1 MADGVF
7 QVAVVTP
14 EERLV
19 DTAARSVVLRSS
31 DGDLTVLDGHTPL
44 VADVVP
50 GEVRVEPAEGE
61 ALHLAVHGGY
71 LQVDTGPTPE
81 TAEGA
86 VAVRTTRVTLLA
98 GVAEL
103 PRRDRR
109 RSGRAGTRRGPGPG
123 GRAAGGGR
131 EDRGTGDRRGGAG
144 GRGGRAHP
152 GRSGAPSGR
161 GAPRGGRLR
170 LSEHAAGPP
179 SRHPRCRRGPEVPGK
194 ALAQAAGPPSSPGRV
209 QGGPAAHCETNETGT
224 SYLVHQSSGGSRR

>member
-7 QVAVVTP
+7 QVVVVTP
-14 EERLV
+14 EERLI

-61 ALHLAVHGGY
+61 TLHLAVHGGY

-81 TAEGA
+81 TAEGT

-103 PRRDRR
+103 RDEIDVARAERARDEAQARVEELRAAAGRTGAPGTEEEGQGAEEAELTQAEAALRRAEVRLEV
-109 RSGRAGTRRGPGPG
+109 AGT
-123 GRAAGGGR
+123 A
-131 EDRGTGDRRGGAG
+131 
-144 GRGGRAHP
+144 
-152 GRSGAPSGR
+152 
-161 GAPRGGRLR
+161 
-170 LSEHAAGPP
+170 
-179 SRHPRCRRGPEVPGK
+179 
-194 ALAQAAGPPSSPGRV
+194 
-209 QGGPAAHCETNETGT
+209 
-224 SYLVHQSSGGSRR
+224 